1 MPLDNKSVD
10 RDHLDRIRRR
20 RWYLIGIGG
29 VAYGANDRV
38 GIDVEEGSEAFS
50 ERMELSGFVIS
61 HCEVASNGG
70 RSLAFYPAE
79 QET

>member
-1 MPLDNKSVD
+1 VPLDNKSVD

-20 RWYLIGIGG
+20 GWYLIGIG

-38 GIDVEEGSEAFS
+38 GIDVEEGSETFS
-50 ERMELSGFVIS
+50 ERMELSGFIG
-61 HCEVASNGG
+61 HREVPSNGG

-79 QET
+79 QEA